1 MSSPGAM
8 PVVRRCPVT
17 GDMASSV
24 EVSKCPI
31 TLLRNWIKD
40 KIIRAF
46 GSFPLIKKLRTREV
60 LVQASE
66 WFTDIL
72 LANKEALLQLTR
84 GHVKTFLKG
93 SKHHTRIQ
101 DFFISL
107 QSWEEVVFGTYLSE
121 SFREFY
127 RENKWLFSE
136 IPTLQLSKILSAYT
150 VGINVV
156 YNVWK
161 KLIMA
166 HIAKFGVPPSPEEAQ
181 KYKNFIVRFCAMVA
195 ESPSL
200 HAITLRSI
208 LLKSLHTPFLIDD
221 SNTVQIN
228 MSSEEA
234 IYTESDQVLGGD
246 HPDRP
251 LRIHNIENRF
261 CPALTLIPK
270 FTLLCCEIIEDAYSR
285 VYNHDNVWQS

>member
-93 SKHHTRIQ
+93 AKHHTPGF
-101 DFFISL
+101 FFISL

-150 VGINVV
+150 VGV
-156 YNVWK
+156 K
-161 KLIMA
+161 TLSIM
-166 HIAKFGVPPSPEEAQ
+166 FE
-181 KYKNFIVRFCAMVA
+181 KN
-195 ESPSL
+195 
-200 HAITLRSI
+200 
-208 LLKSLHTPFLIDD
+208 
-221 SNTVQIN
+221 
-228 MSSEEA
+228 
-234 IYTESDQVLGGD
+234 
-246 HPDRP
+246 
-251 LRIHNIENRF
+251 
-261 CPALTLIPK
+261 
-270 FTLLCCEIIEDAYSR
+270 
-285 VYNHDNVWQS
+285 